1 MTDLILDEVR
11 IKELFK
17 EAMLELFQ
25 ERRDL
30 FQDLFMEIIEDIALV
45 DAIKEGEA
53 TETMSQE
60 EVFEILEGAA
70 FTPTPFFP

>member
-70 FTPTPFFP
+70 FTPTSFFP

>member
-1 MTDLILDEVR
+1 MTDLVLDEVR

-30 FQDLFMEIIEDIALV
+30 LHDLFIEIIEDMALI

-53 TETMSQE
+53 TETVSRE

-70 FTPTPFFP
+70 

>member
-30 FQDLFMEIIEDIALV
+30 FQDLFIEIIEDMALI

-53 TETMSQE
+53 TETVSRE

-70 FTPTPFFP
+70 